1 MATTQ
6 YNQVLVGDLDITETY
21 KKLMVA
27 STGEDSIYIRMKET
41 LKDEYE
47 NTSGLTDAQRANAL
61 ATGLVE
67 LMKSISSNAMEM
79 ALKIETEKRDA
90 PYVLTKMKEDT
101 RRVTAEVLKV
111 EKDIELADKNLWI
124 GTVTGW
130 KVQAEAYRDYG
141 VQTWNQLETTKVLPE
156 AAYVN
161 YGTKVET
168 LKKAKVDTYA
178 TYANTYRQNGIV
190 NYTTNEA
197 DGSFNSVTWDDSGLT
212 YWQTKVAERQRQGF
226 DDNMRQHVVNSSSSM
241 ISMLL
246 STEASGIN
254 YAPYLEKW
262 STAAGWLSMSHE
274 STAGSITVSAWG
286 SLDKSSG
293 HTISGTISNVT
304 AGRAVKVVYTKIS
317 DNSIINGSSNIV
329 LIGGTFTV
337 ITPTTTFSSLT
348 IGEAYKV
355 RVELFDDAGNYLYL
369 DNNMTAVA

>member
-41 LKDEYE
+41 LKDEFE

-61 ATGLVE
+61 ASGLVE

-101 RRVTAEVLKV
+101 RRITAEVLKV

-190 NYTTNEA
+190 NYTTNES
-197 DGSFNSVTWDDSGLT
+197 DGSFASVTHDAHGLT
-212 YWQTKVAERQRQGF
+212 YWQTMVAGRQYQGF
-226 DDNMRQHVVNSSSSM
+226 DDNQRQHVANSSASM

-246 STEASGIN
+246 STEASGID
-254 YAPYLEKW
+254 YSPYLGKW
-262 STAAGWLSMSHE
+262 SAAADYLNTSH
-274 STAGSITVSAWG
+274 SVSI
-286 SLDKSSG
+286 
-293 HTISGTISNVT
+293 
-304 AGRAVKVVYTKIS
+304 
-317 DNSIINGSSNIV
+317 
-329 LIGGTFTV
+329 
-337 ITPTTTFSSLT
+337 
-348 IGEAYKV
+348 
-355 RVELFDDAGNYLYL
+355 
-369 DNNMTAVA
+369 

>member
-1 MATTQ
+1 MAATQ
-6 YNQVLVGDLDITETY
+6 YNQVLVGELDITETY

-41 LKDEYE
+41 LKDEFE

-61 ATGLVE
+61 SAGLVE

-101 RRVTAEVLKV
+101 RRITAEVAKT

-130 KVQAEAYRDYG
+130 KAQAEAYRDYG
-141 VQTWNQLETTKVLPE
+141 VQTWNQIEDTKILPQ
-156 AAYVN
+156 AAYVD

-178 TYANTYRQNGIV
+178 TYSNSYRQNGKV
-190 NYTTNEA
+190 NYTTNT
-197 DGSFNSVTWDDSGLT
+197 DGSFDTVTWDEHGLT
-212 YWQTKVAERQRQGF
+212 YWQTKVAGRQYQGF
-226 DDNMRQHVVNSSSSM
+226 DDNQRQHVVNSSASM

-254 YAPYLEKW
+254 YSPYLTQW
-262 STAAGWLSMSHE
+262 TDAAAYLSTSHPV
-274 STAGSITVSAWG
+274 SI
-286 SLDKSSG
+286 
-293 HTISGTISNVT
+293 
-304 AGRAVKVVYTKIS
+304 
-317 DNSIINGSSNIV
+317 
-329 LIGGTFTV
+329 
-337 ITPTTTFSSLT
+337 
-348 IGEAYKV
+348 
-355 RVELFDDAGNYLYL
+355 
-369 DNNMTAVA
+369 

>member
-1 MATTQ
+1 MATQ

-101 RRVTAEVLKV
+101 RRVTAEVAKV
-111 EKDIELADKNLWI
+111 EKDIEMADKNLWI

-141 VQTWNQLETTKVLPE
+141 VQTWNQLEETKILPE
-156 AAYVN
+156 VAYIN

-178 TYANTYRQNGIV
+178 TYANTYRQNGKV
-190 NYTTNEA
+190 NYTINDA
-197 DGSFNSVTWDDSGLT
+197 DGSFNTVEWDTHGLT
-212 YWQTKVAERQRQGF
+212 YWQTMVAGRQYQGF
-226 DDNMRQHVVNSSSSM
+226 DDNQRQHVANSSASM

-254 YAPYLEKW
+254 YSPYLEKW
-262 STAAGWLSMSHE
+262 STAADYLNTSH
-274 STAGSITVSAWG
+274 SVS
-286 SLDKSSG
+286 
-293 HTISGTISNVT
+293 V
-304 AGRAVKVVYTKIS
+304 
-317 DNSIINGSSNIV
+317 
-329 LIGGTFTV
+329 
-337 ITPTTTFSSLT
+337 
-348 IGEAYKV
+348 
-355 RVELFDDAGNYLYL
+355 
-369 DNNMTAVA
+369 